1 MVDCKGCKAY
11 CCRQVGRFPF
21 MKDYD
26 RGDGVCRFLD
36 ENNRCMDY
44 ENRPP
49 ICNTDV
55 MYERYFSK
63 FMTREAYDKMNSDAC
78 NQLKGVATTY

>member
-1 MVDCKGCKAY
+1 MIDCKGCQAY
-11 CCRQVGRFPF
+11 CCRQVGKFPY

-36 ENNRCMDY
+36 ENNRCSDY

-55 MYERYFSK
+55 MFERYFSK
-63 FMTREAYDKMNSDAC
+63 VMSREAYDKMNSDAC
-78 NQLKGVATTY
+78 NTLKTRNI

>member
-1 MVDCKGCKAY
+1 
-11 CCRQVGRFPF
+11 

-44 ENRPP
+44 EHRPP

-78 NQLKGVATTY
+78 KTLKSRNI

>member
-1 MVDCKGCKAY
+1 
-11 CCRQVGRFPF
+11 
-21 MKDYD
+21 MKSYD

-44 ENRPP
+44 EHRPP
-49 ICNTDV
+49 ICNTEV

-63 FMTREAYDKMNSDAC
+63 VMSREAYDKMNSDAC
-78 NQLKGVATTY
+78 NQLKGEATTY